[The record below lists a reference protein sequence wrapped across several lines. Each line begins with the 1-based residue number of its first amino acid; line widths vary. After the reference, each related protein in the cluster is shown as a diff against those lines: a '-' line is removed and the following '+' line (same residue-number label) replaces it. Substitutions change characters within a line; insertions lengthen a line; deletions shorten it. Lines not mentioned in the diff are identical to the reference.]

1 MKITLTDIEREAHK
15 NSPIHRLDGRVKIL
29 LTLFIILY
37 AVSLPRIDD
46 TNFTKLAILEAYLI
60 TLILIAGLNP
70 VFALVRY
77 LMILPFGGGIAAIQP
92 FFKQTFV
99 DTHTLLYQLPLGI
112 VIWQEG
118 ALFGLTLFLKFTVCL
133 SAVILMSSTT
143 TMQDLINSARRLG
156 MPAEFAILFNFMG
169 RYLFLFVQMFNRIRT
184 AQQTRCFNI
193 WNRNVPR
200 RWILEQIGYTV
211 ASIFV
216 RAYEQGERTYVSM
229 LARGYSSKSPVY
241 VSKKKVGFFDIVIV
255 ISTVGIV
262 VWTAFFV

>member
-15 NSPIHRLDGRVKIL
+15 DSLIHRLDGRVKIL

-46 TNFTKLAILEAYLI
+46 ANFTKLAILEAYLI
-60 TLILIAGLNP
+60 VLILMAGLNP

-77 LMILPFGGGIAAIQP
+77 LVILPFGGGIAAIQP

-99 DTHTLLYQLPLGI
+99 DTHIPLHTLPFGI

-156 MPAEFAILFNFMG
+156 MPAEFAILFNLMG

-184 AQQTRCFNI
+184 AQKTRCFNI
-193 WNRNVPR
+193 WNRNVSR

-229 LARGYSSKSPVY
+229 LARGYSSESPVY
-241 VSKKKVGFFDIVIV
+241 VSKKRVGFFDFVV
-255 ISTVGIV
+255 VMSAVGIV
-262 VWTAFFV
+262 VWTGFFV

>member
-15 NSPIHRLDGRVKIL
+15 DSFIHRLDGRVKIL
-29 LTLFIILY
+29 VALLMIIY

-46 TNFTKLAILEAYLI
+46 ANFTKLAILEAYLI
-60 TLILIAGLNP
+60 ILILIAGLNP

-77 LMILPFGGGIAAIQP
+77 LVILPFGGGIAAIQP
-92 FFKQTFV
+92 FFRQTFV
-99 DTHTLLYQLPLGI
+99 DTHTQLYTLPLGI

-118 ALFGLTLFLKFTVCL
+118 VLFGLTLFLKFTVCVT
-133 SAVILMSSTT
+133 AVILMSSTT

-156 MPAEFAILFNFMG
+156 MPAEFAILFNLMG
-169 RYLFLFVQMFNRIRT
+169 RYLYLFVQMFNRIRT
-184 AQQTRCFNI
+184 AQKTRCFHI

-211 ASIFV
+211 ASIFL

-229 LARGYSSKSPVY
+229 LARGYSSRSPVY
-241 VSKKKVGFFDIVIV
+241 VSKKKIGLFDVVIA

-262 VWTAFFV
+262 VWTEFFV

>member
-46 TNFTKLAILEAYLI
+46 ANFTKLAILEAYLI
-60 TLILIAGLNP
+60 VLILIAGLNP

-77 LMILPFGGGIAAIQP
+77 LVILPFGGGIAAIQP

-99 DTHTLLYQLPLGI
+99 DTHTQLYQLPLGI

-133 SAVILMSSTT
+133 TAIILMSSTT

-156 MPAEFAILFNFMG
+156 MPAEFAILFNLMG

-184 AQQTRCFNI
+184 AQKTRCFNI

-229 LARGYSSKSPVY
+229 LARGYSSESPVY
-241 VSKKKVGFFDIVIV
+241 VSRKKFAIMDVIIVLT
-255 ISTVGIV
+255 TVGV
-262 VWTAFFV
+262 VAWAGLFV